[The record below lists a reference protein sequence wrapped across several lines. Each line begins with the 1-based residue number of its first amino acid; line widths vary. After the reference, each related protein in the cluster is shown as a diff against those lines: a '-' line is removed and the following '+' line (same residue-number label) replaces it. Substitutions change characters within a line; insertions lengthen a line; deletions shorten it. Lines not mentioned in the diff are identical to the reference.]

1 MGRTLSG
8 VFSVVG
14 GARPDDPGAMGAA
27 FEKTVD
33 MTQAY
38 PLIIDGKT
46 VPTDKHLDV
55 INPADGRV
63 FALCPAGTSA
73 DLDRAV
79 EAARRAFPGWAAT
92 PDADRKAAVNRLADI
107 IEANIGELA
116 ELITREQGK
125 PMAGLGSQWEVGGAA
140 AWTRFTAA
148 LDLPVE
154 IIQDDDKGRVALY
167 RKPIGVVASIT
178 PWNFPVMIAIWHIMP
193 ALRAGNTVV
202 LKPSPYTPIATLRMV
217 ELLQEA
223 LPPGVLNAVAGSDEI
238 GRAISAHPGIDKI
251 VFTGS
256 TRTGKHVMASA
267 ADSLK
272 RLTLELGGNDAA
284 IVLPDVALDDATI
297 EKIFWGAFINNGQT
311 CAAIKR
317 LYVHDSIYDELCDK
331 LLAYASA
338 VKTGDGMAA
347 DSQLGTVQN
356 KMQFERVKM
365 LVDAA
370 KANGARVLCGGAPIE
385 GDGLFYPVTLL
396 ADVKEGMAIVDEE
409 QFGPALPIIR
419 YSDVEDAVARAN
431 DNPNGLGGS
440 VWSSDA
446 DKAVAIASRLECGS
460 AWINSHAMVRPD
472 APFGGVKQ
480 SGIGIEFGTLG
491 LAEFT
496 TVQVIHQ

>member
-1 MGRTLSG
+1 
-8 VFSVVG
+8 
-14 GARPDDPGAMGAA
+14 
-27 FEKTVD
+27 

-46 VPTDKHLDV
+46 EATQDHIEV
-55 INPADGRV
+55 INPANGQV
-63 FALCPAGTSA
+63 FALCPAATAA

-92 PDADRKAAVNRLADI
+92 PDAERKDAVNRLADI
-107 IEANIGELA
+107 LEANLGELA
-116 ELITREQGK
+116 ELVTREQGK
-125 PMAGLGSQWEVGGAA
+125 PVGGIGSQWEVGGAA
-140 AWTRFTAA
+140 AWTRYTAG

-154 IIQDDDKGRVALY
+154 YIQNDDKGRVAMY

-178 PWNFPVMIAIWHIMP
+178 PWNFPLLIAIWHIMP

-217 ELLQEA
+217 ELMQES
-223 LPPGVLNAVAGSDEI
+223 LPAGVLNAVAGADEV

-284 IVLPDVALDDATI
+284 IVLPDVTLDDATV
-297 EKIFWGAFINNGQT
+297 EKIFWGAFLNNGQV

-317 LYVHDSIYDELCDK
+317 LYVHDSIYDDLCEK
-331 LLAYASA
+331 LVAYASG
-338 VKTGDGMAA
+338 VKTGDGMSA

-365 LVDAA
+365 LVEAA
-370 KANGARVLCGGAPIE
+370 KADGARVLCGGAAVE

-396 ADVKEGMAIVDEE
+396 ANVQEGMAIVDEE

-419 YSDVEDAVARAN
+419 YTDVDEVVARAN

-440 VWSSDA
+440 VWSSNSEQ
-446 DKAVAIASRLECGS
+446 AVAIGSRLECGS
-460 AWINSHAMVRPD
+460 VWINSHGMVRPD

-480 SGIGIEFGTLG
+480 SGIGIEFGLLG

>member
-1 MGRTLSG
+1 MRRMSHGMI
-8 VFSVVG
+8 
-14 GARPDDPGAMGAA
+14 PAMGEACLRNHAVGDAA
-27 FEKTVD
+27 VE
-33 MTQAY
+33 MTREMILTY
-38 PLIIDGKT
+38 DLIIDGKK
-46 VPTDKHLDV
+46 VPTTEHLDV
-55 INPADGRV
+55 LNPADGRP
-63 FALCPAGTSA
+63 FALCPAATA
-73 DLDRAV
+73 EQLDQAV

-92 PDADRKAAVNRLADI
+92 PDADRKAAVAALADI
-107 IEANIGELA
+107 LDANAAELA
-116 ELITREQGK
+116 ELVTREQGK
-125 PMAGLGSQWEVGGAA
+125 PMGGLGSQWEIGGAA
-140 AWTRFTAA
+140 AWTRYTAS

-154 IIQDDDKGRVALY
+154 YIQDDANGRVALY

-217 ELLQEA
+217 ELFQQA
-223 LPPGVLNAVAGSDEI
+223 LPPGVLNAVAGHDEI
-238 GRAISAHPGIDKI
+238 GRAISSHPGIDKI

-284 IVLPDVALDDATI
+284 IVLPDVDLDTAA

-317 LYVHDSIYDELCDK
+317 LYVHDSIYDALCDR
-331 LLAYASA
+331 LVAYAA
-338 VKTGDGMAA
+338 NVKTGDGMAA

-356 KMQFERVKM
+356 KMQFERVKK

-370 KANGARVLCGGAPIE
+370 KASGARVLCGGAPIE

-396 ADVKEGMAIVDEE
+396 ADAREGMAIVDEE

-419 YSDVEDAVARAN
+419 YVDLDDAVARAN

-440 VWSSDA
+440 VWSADT

-480 SGIGIEFGTLG
+480 SGIGVEFGTLG

>member
-1 MGRTLSG
+1 M
-8 VFSVVG
+8 
-14 GARPDDPGAMGAA
+14 A
-27 FEKTVD
+27 
-33 MTQAY
+33 QAY
-38 PLIIDGKT
+38 PLIIDGKSEAAA
-46 VPTDKHLDV
+46 DHIDV
-55 INPADGRV
+55 INPANGQV
-63 FALCPAGTSA
+63 FALCPAATPA

-79 EAARRAFPGWAAT
+79 DAARRAFAGWAAT
-92 PDADRKAAVNRLADI
+92 PDAERKAAVNKLADI
-107 IEANIGELA
+107 LEAHIGELA
-116 ELITREQGK
+116 ELVTREQGK
-125 PMAGLGSQWEVGGAA
+125 PIGGLGSQWEIGGAA
-140 AWTRFTAA
+140 AWTRFTAG

-154 IIQDDDKGRVALY
+154 YIQDDDKGRVALY

-217 ELLQEA
+217 ELMQQA
-223 LPPGVLNAVAGSDEI
+223 VPPGVLNAVAGPDEI

-267 ADSLK
+267 AGSLK

-284 IVLPDVALDDATI
+284 ILLPDVILDNATI
-297 EKIFWGAFINNGQT
+297 EKIFWGAFLNNGQV

-331 LLAYASA
+331 LVAYASG
-338 VKTGDGMAA
+338 VKTGDGMSA

-356 KMQFERVKM
+356 RMQFERVKM
-365 LVDAA
+365 LVEAA
-370 KANGARVLCGGAPIE
+370 KTSGARILCGGAPIE

-396 ADVKEGMAIVDEE
+396 ANVQEGMAVVDEE
-409 QFGPALPIIR
+409 QFGPVLPIIR
-419 YSDVEDAVARAN
+419 YTDVDEAVVRAN

-440 VWSSDA
+440 VWSSNPEQ
-446 DKAVAIASRLECGS
+446 AVAIASRLECGTV
-460 AWINSHAMVRPD
+460 WINSHAMVRPD

-480 SGIGIEFGTLG
+480 SGIGVEFGALG
-491 LAEFT
+491 LAEYT

>member
-1 MGRTLSG
+1 MGVLSAAGNVRPGASG
-8 VFSVVG
+8 VWCNGFG
-14 GARPDDPGAMGAA
+14 
-27 FEKTVD
+27 KTAN
-33 MTQAY
+33 MTKAY
-38 PLIIDGKT
+38 PLIIDGKS
-46 VPTDKHLDV
+46 VPTSSHLDV
-55 INPADGRV
+55 INPADGQV
-63 FALCPAGTSA
+63 FALCPSGSSA

-92 PDADRKAAVNRLADI
+92 PDADRKAAVNALADI
-107 IEANIGELA
+107 LEANAGELA

-125 PMAGLGSQWEVGGAA
+125 TINGLGSQFEMGGAV
-140 AWTRFTAA
+140 AWTRHTAS

-154 IIQDDDKGRVALY
+154 YIQDDDQGRVALY

-202 LKPSPYTPIATLRMV
+202 IKPSPYTPIATLRMI
-217 ELLQEA
+217 ELMQQA
-223 LPPGVLNAVAGSDEI
+223 LPPGVLNAVAGPDDL
-238 GRAISAHPGIDKI
+238 GRAISSHPDIDKI

-267 ADSLK
+267 SDSLK

-284 IVLPDVALDDATI
+284 IVLPDVALDDATV
-297 EKIFWGAFINNGQT
+297 EKLFWGAFINNGQV

-317 LYVHDSIYDELCDK
+317 LYVHDSIYDELCDR
-331 LLAYASA
+331 LLAYAQN
-338 VKTGDGMAA
+338 VKTGNGLEP

-365 LVDAA
+365 LVEAA
-370 KANGARVLCGGAPIE
+370 KASGARVLCGGAPIE

-419 YSDVEDAVARAN
+419 YTDLDDAVARAN

-440 VWSSDA
+440 VWSSDT

-460 AWINSHAMVRPD
+460 AWINNHAMVRPD

-480 SGIGIEFGTLG
+480 SGIGVEFGKLG

>member
-1 MGRTLSG
+1 
-8 VFSVVG
+8 
-14 GARPDDPGAMGAA
+14 
-27 FEKTVD
+27 

-38 PLIIDGKT
+38 NLIIDGAS
-46 VPTDKHLDV
+46 VPTEGHLDV
-55 INPADGRV
+55 INPADGQV
-63 FALCPAGTSA
+63 FAHCPAGTAA

-79 EAARRAFPGWAAT
+79 AAARRAFPGWAAT
-92 PDADRKAAVNRLADI
+92 PDAERKAAVNALADI
-107 IEANIGELA
+107 IEANAAELA
-116 ELITREQGK
+116 ELVTREQGK
-125 PMAGLGSQWEVGGAA
+125 PMGGLGSQWEVGGAV
-140 AWTRFTAA
+140 AWTRFTAG

-154 IIQDDDKGRVALY
+154 YIQDDANGRVALH

-217 ELLQEA
+217 ELLQAA
-223 LPPGVLNAVAGSDEI
+223 LPAGVLNAVAGHDDI

-256 TRTGKHVMASA
+256 TRTGRHVMASA
-267 ADSLK
+267 SESLK

-284 IVLPDVALDDATI
+284 IVLPDTDLDATV
-297 EKIFWGAFINNGQT
+297 EKIFWGAFLNNGQT

-317 LYVHDSIYDELCDK
+317 LYVHDSIYDELCDR
-331 LLAYASA
+331 LVAYAA
-338 VKTGDGMAA
+338 TVKTGDGMAA

-356 KMQFERVKM
+356 RMQFDRVVK
-365 LVDAA
+365 LVDQARA
-370 KANGARVLCGGAPIE
+370 SGARILCGGAPIE

-396 ADVKEGMAIVDEE
+396 ADASEGMAIVDEE

-419 YSDVEDAVARAN
+419 FSDVDDAVVRAN

-440 VWSSDA
+440 VWSSDIDA
-446 DKAVAIASRLECGS
+446 AVAIASRLECGS

-480 SGIGIEFGTLG
+480 SGIGVEFGTLG

>member
-1 MGRTLSG
+1 
-8 VFSVVG
+8 
-14 GARPDDPGAMGAA
+14 
-27 FEKTVD
+27 

-38 PLIIDGKT
+38 PLIIDGMS
-46 VPTDKHLDV
+46 VSTDNHLDV
-55 INPADGRV
+55 INPADGRT

-79 EAARRAFPGWAAT
+79 AAARRAFPGWAAT
-92 PDADRKAAVNRLADI
+92 PDADRKAAVNALADI
-107 IEANIGELA
+107 LDANAGELA

-125 PMAGLGSQWEVGGAA
+125 TLSGLGSQWELGGAA
-140 AWTRFTAA
+140 AWTRYTAA

-154 IIQDDDKGRVALY
+154 YIQDDAQGRVALY

-202 LKPSPYTPIATLRMV
+202 IKPSPYTPIATLRMV
-217 ELLQEA
+217 ELMQQA
-223 LPPGVLNAVAGSDEI
+223 LPPGVLNAVAGSDDL
-238 GRAISAHPGIDKI
+238 GRAISSHPDIDKI

-267 ADSLK
+267 SDSLK

-284 IVLPDVALDDATI
+284 IVLPDVDLDSAV
-297 EKIFWGAFINNGQT
+297 EKLFWGAFINNGQV

-317 LYVHDSIYDELCDK
+317 LYVHDSIYDELCDR
-331 LLAYASA
+331 LLDYARN
-338 VKTGDGMAA
+338 VKTGDGMSP

-365 LVDAA
+365 LVEAA
-370 KANGARVLCGGAPIE
+370 KASGARVLCGGAPIE

-419 YSDVEDAVARAN
+419 YTDLDDAVARAN

-440 VWSSDA
+440 VWSSDT

-460 AWINSHAMVRPD
+460 AWINNHAMVRPD

-480 SGIGIEFGTLG
+480 SGIGVEFGKLG

>member
-1 MGRTLSG
+1 MILTY
-8 VFSVVG
+8 
-14 GARPDDPGAMGAA
+14 D
-27 FEKTVD
+27 
-33 MTQAY
+33 
-38 PLIIDGKT
+38 LIIDGRK
-46 VPTDKHLDV
+46 VPTEDHLEV
-55 INPADGRV
+55 LNPADGRA
-63 FALCPAGTSA
+63 FALCPAGTPA
-73 DLDRAV
+73 HLDLAV
-79 EAARRAFPGWAAT
+79 DAARRAFPAWAAT
-92 PDADRKAAVNRLADI
+92 SDSERKAAVAALADI
-107 IEANIGELA
+107 IEANAAELA
-116 ELITREQGK
+116 ELVTREQGK
-125 PMAGLGSQWEVGGAA
+125 PLGGLGSQWEVGGAA
-140 AWTRFTAA
+140 AWTRYTAS

-154 IIQDDDKGRVALY
+154 YIQNDDKGRVALY

-217 ELLQEA
+217 ELLQQA
-223 LPPGVLNAVAGSDEI
+223 LPPGVLNAVAGPDEI

-256 TRTGKHVMASA
+256 TRTGKHVMASS
-267 ADSLK
+267 ADTLK

-284 IVLPDVALDDATI
+284 IVLPDTDLDTAI

-317 LYVHDSIYDELCDK
+317 LYVHDSIYDAVCDR
-331 LLAYASA
+331 LVAYAA
-338 VKTGDGMAA
+338 QVKTGDGMAA

-356 KMQFERVKM
+356 RMQFERVKK

-370 KANGARVLCGGAPIE
+370 RASGARVLCGGAPIE

-396 ADVKEGMAIVDEE
+396 ADAKEGMAIVDEE

-419 YSDVEDAVARAN
+419 YSDVEDAVSRAN

-440 VWSSDA
+440 VWSADPDA
-446 DKAVAIASRLECGS
+446 AVAIASRLECGS

-480 SGIGIEFGTLG
+480 SGIGVEFGSLG